1 MKDYEGI
8 KLSLENEAKERMN
21 ESKFEGRNLFWVKEE
36 KSTEKNEWKKKIENK
51 LLFKIWKH
59 IRKLEKKA
67 LKSEEKFH
75 EKEANK

>member
-36 KSTEKNEWKKKIENK
+36 KSTEKNEWKKKSKINSCLKYENS
-51 LLFKIWKH
+51 
-59 IRKLEKKA
+59 
-67 LKSEEKFH
+67 SE
-75 EKEANK
+75 N